1 MNLMLGLKERKS
13 PKKINSPLTIAYS
26 NMVHGCALVD
36 VRKRKTKAEA
46 MWGERRK
53 GYNKR
58 KKKMINGKP

>member
-1 MNLMLGLKERKS
+1 VVDGCGLV
-13 PKKINSPLTIAYS
+13 N
-26 NMVHGCALVD
+26 

-58 KKKMINGKP
+58 KKK